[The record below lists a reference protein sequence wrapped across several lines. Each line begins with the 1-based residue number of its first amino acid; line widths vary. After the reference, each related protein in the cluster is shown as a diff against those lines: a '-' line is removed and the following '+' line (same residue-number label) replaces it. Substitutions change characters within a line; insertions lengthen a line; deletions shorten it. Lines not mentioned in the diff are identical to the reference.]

1 MVRARRE
8 PSMVAINSIRGIVR
22 LWNGGDST
30 LGHHKHGRV
39 AFLILQQQV
48 SHGRRN
54 PIHWR
59 LRTREVG

>member
-8 PSMVAINSIRGIVR
+8 PSRVAIYSIRG
-22 LWNGGDST
+22 ST
-30 LGHHKHGRV
+30 LEHHKHGRV

-48 SHGRRN
+48 SQRRRN